1 MRYTLALV
9 AVLALLAAGCGGGGS
24 KKSSSTGGG
33 GTSNVKGSVRMIAV
47 WTGAEQAAFQAVLNG
62 FKSKYPNVNVTY
74 QAQKDP
80 ASFLS
85 TAVEGGKPPDL
96 AALPAPGII
105 KGFVGRGLK
114 PLEFAKSTIS
124 ANYAP
129 GWLSAGT
136 FNGKLYALFFKAANK
151 STVWYNVKA
160 FKDAG
165 VTPPKTWDDLQKDA
179 KTLKASGVDAYSI
192 GGSDGWTLTDLFENI
207 YLRQA
212 GPDMYD
218 KLTNHE
224 IKWTDPSV
232 KQALTTMA
240 QVIGDTNNIPG
251 GTSQALQTDFP
262 TSVTNVFSSPPK
274 AAMVFEGDFVA
285 GVITSSTKA
294 KPKTDFD
301 VFDFPQIGSS
311 STDAVLGGGD
321 GVVMFKDNPA
331 TEAVIKYLA
340 SPEAQEIWAKRGGY
354 TAPNK
359 NVDPSVY
366 PDAITRAAAK
376 GIAKSGF
383 RFDMSDQM
391 PAAFG
396 SDAEFSD
403 LQNFLKNPTDVN
415 GAAAKLEADAAK
427 AFKK

>member
-1 MRYTLALV
+1 MRYRLAFIAVVAFLV
-9 AVLALLAAGCGGGGS
+9 AGCGGGGGGG
-24 KKSSSTGGG
+24 KKSSSGGG
-33 GTSNVKGSVRMIAV
+33 ASNVKGSVTMVAV
-47 WTGAEQAAFQAVLNG
+47 WTGAEQDAFQAILNG
-62 FKSKYPNVNVTY
+62 FKSKYPNVKVRY

-85 TAVEGGKPPDL
+85 TAVEGGNPPDL

-114 PLEFAKSTIS
+114 PLDFAKSTIG

-136 FNGKLYALFFKAANK
+136 FNGKLYALFFKGANK

-165 VTPPKTWDDLQKDA
+165 VTAPKTWDDLSKDA

-218 KLTNHE
+218 KLTKHE

-232 KQALTTMA
+232 KQALTTMG
-240 QVIGDTNNIPG
+240 QVIGDTSNIPG

-262 TSVTNVFSSPPK
+262 TSVTQVFTSPPK

-301 VFDFPQIGSS
+301 VFDFPQIGNS

-321 GVVMFKDNPA
+321 GVVMFKDSPA
-331 TEAVIKYLA
+331 AEALIKYLS
-340 SPEAQEIWAKRGGY
+340 SPGAQEIWAKRGGY

-366 PDAITRAAAK
+366 PDAITRAAAA

-391 PAAFG
+391 PASFG

-403 LQNFLKNPTDVN
+403 LQNFLKNPKDVN
-415 GAAAKLEADAAK
+415 GAAAKLEADASK
-427 AFKK
+427 AFK